1 MYYIVNFCVIFN
13 ETIILIVLN
22 RLEESVIDMNEDSL
36 YYIVSQN
43 IKKQRKLKGWTQ
55 VKLAMSSNI
64 SVDYLKKI
72 ETKSGCEKQFSL
84 DTVQK
89 IAKALEIDA
98 KELFNKLD

>member
-1 MYYIVNFCVIFN
+1 MQ
-13 ETIILIVLN
+13 
-22 RLEESVIDMNEDSL
+22 ESVIYMKDDNL
-36 YYIVSQN
+36 YYLVSQN

-55 VKLAMSSNI
+55 VKLAMESNI

-84 DTVQK
+84 DTIQK
-89 IAKALEIDA
+89 IAKALGIDA

>member
-1 MYYIVNFCVIFN
+1 MRKLLWMFITDLY
-13 ETIILIVLN
+13 
-22 RLEESVIDMNEDSL
+22 ESVIKMDNDNL
-36 YYIVSQN
+36 YYIVAQN

-55 VKLAMSSNI
+55 VKLAMESNI

-84 DTVQK
+84 DTIQK
-89 IAKALEIDA
+89 IAKALGIDA

>member
-1 MYYIVNFCVIFN
+1 
-13 ETIILIVLN
+13 LQ
-22 RLEESVIDMNEDSL
+22 ESVIYMKEDNL
-36 YYIVSQN
+36 YYLVSQN

-55 VKLAMSSNI
+55 VKLAMESNI

-84 DTVQK
+84 DTIQK
-89 IAKALEIDA
+89 NAKALGIDA

>member
-1 MYYIVNFCVIFN
+1 
-13 ETIILIVLN
+13 
-22 RLEESVIDMNEDSL
+22 MNNDSL
-36 YYIVSQN
+36 YYLVAQN

-55 VKLAMSSNI
+55 VKLAMESNI

-84 DTVQK
+84 DTIQK
-89 IAKALEIDA
+89 ISNALGIDV